1 MKKIFLSLLVSALLG
16 LCCVFAGCGA
26 APDIAEFPVQRTLNP
41 ESGLRTFSTEDGL
54 ITLKYPHTWYS
65 VSDMQSLARFASPL
79 TDATPDYREYVVIG
93 FELNNSGRTAAQ
105 TADAA
110 FGEMKARFPALE
122 LTQSTAET
130 VAGRAMEKRVFGGH
144 IKADGTASEGDYFWI
159 QYFFVSGGLSY
170 SITFAGTRQTESA
183 YLPVFEQMLSSM
195 TLDV

>member
-1 MKKIFLSLLVSALLG
+1 MKKIFLSLLVSALLA

-41 ESGLRTFSTEDGL
+41 
-54 ITLKYPHTWYS
+54 HTWYA

-93 FELNNSGRTAAQ
+93 FELNNSGRTAAE

-130 VAGRAMEKRVFGGH
+130 IAGRSMEKRVFGGH

>member
-1 MKKIFLSLLVSALLG
+1 MKKIFLSLLVSALLA

-54 ITLKYPHTWYS
+54 ITLKYPHTWYA

-93 FELNNSGRTAAQ
+93 FELNNSGRTAAE

-110 FGEMKARFPALE
+110 FGEMKARFPLHGKTGVRRPYQGGRHR
-122 LTQSTAET
+122 LRGRLFLDT
-130 VAGRAMEKRVFGGH
+130 VFLCFGRAFLQHNLCRNP
-144 IKADGTASEGDYFWI
+144 ADRI
-159 QYFFVSGGLSY
+159 CLP
-170 SITFAGTRQTESA
+170 AGI
-183 YLPVFEQMLSSM
+183 
-195 TLDV
+195 

>member
-1 MKKIFLSLLVSALLG
+1 MKKIFLSLLVSALLA

-54 ITLKYPHTWYS
+54 ITLKYPHTWYA

-93 FELNNSGRTAAQ
+93 FELNNSGRTAAE

-130 VAGRAMEKRVFGGH
+130 IAGQIGRAHV
-144 IKADGTASEGDYFWI
+144 
-159 QYFFVSGGLSY
+159 
-170 SITFAGTRQTESA
+170 
-183 YLPVFEQMLSSM
+183 
-195 TLDV
+195 

>member
-1 MKKIFLSLLVSALLG
+1 MKKIFLSLLVSALLA

-54 ITLKYPHTWYS
+54 ITLKYPHTWYA

-93 FELNNSGRTAAQ
+93 FELNNSGRTAAE

-130 VAGRAMEKRVFGGH
+130 IAGRSMEKRVFGGH
-144 IKADGTASEGDYFWI
+144 IKADGTAPEGDYFWI